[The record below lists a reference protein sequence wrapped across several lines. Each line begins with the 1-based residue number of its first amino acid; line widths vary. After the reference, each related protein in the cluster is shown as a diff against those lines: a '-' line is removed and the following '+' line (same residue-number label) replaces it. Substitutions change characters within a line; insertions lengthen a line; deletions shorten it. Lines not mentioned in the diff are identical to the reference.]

1 MAKGGVPDEDCPTD
15 MESMKFWCSVTKK
28 ATTKDAFKVTAAA
41 KTALRPASA
50 AAALGAGL
58 QDGPSL
64 LPVADAQA
72 LLASVTT
79 PASGTST
86 APPPGTPGQGWSE
99 TLFLIVS

>member
-1 MAKGGVPDEDCPTD
+1 MPDEDCPTD
-15 MESMKFWCSVTKK
+15 MESMKFWCTVTKK

-79 PASGTST
+79 TPTAGTST
-86 APPPGTPGQGWSE
+86 PASAPATPGQGW
-99 TLFLIVS
+99 L

>member
-1 MAKGGVPDEDCPTD
+1 VPDEDCPTD
-15 MESMKFWCSVTKK
+15 MESMKFWCTVTKK

-79 PASGTST
+79 TPAGAST
-86 APPPGTPGQGWSE
+86 PSPAPATPGQGW
-99 TLFLIVS
+99 L